1 MKEKNKKMRIITAAV
16 FSVLL
21 FGISQSVLAEEIT
34 ASSTPVTFTV
44 TVGKVSCVNG
54 EGKAS
59 VSLTNE
65 PMEGGYYEV
74 YGDMIT
80 KNNITLNR
88 RVDLPTGT
96 YTWKGFANNHY
107 AVGGVSEG
115 TFTVGKCAVAP
126 ATSQTLKG
134 VEQPSAVK
142 PSEKP
147 ATEKVEVLKPS
158 EEKNTNASS
167 SEIAT
172 TSPDVLPKEKRSNE
186 IIGGLLLLAAVF
198 AFFGFRN
205 RRPKQEKE
213 VV

>member
-1 MKEKNKKMRIITAAV
+1 MKEKNKKMRITTAAV

-21 FGISQSVLAEEIT
+21 FSISQSVLAEEIT
-34 ASSTPVTFTV
+34 ASSTPVIFTV
-44 TVGKVSCVNG
+44 SVGKISCLNG

-65 PMEGGYYEV
+65 PTEGGYYEV

-88 RVDLPTGT
+88 KVDLPTGT

-107 AVGGVSEG
+107 AVSGISEG

-126 ATSQTLKG
+126 VTSQTLKG
-134 VEQPSAVK
+134 AEQPSAIKKV
-142 PSEKP
+142 ENTE
-147 ATEKVEVLKPS
+147 TEKVEVLKPS
-158 EEKNTNASS
+158 EEKFTNASS
-167 SEIAT
+167 SETAT
-172 TSPDVLPKEKRSNE
+172 TSPDVLPKEKKSNE
-186 IIGGLLLLAAVF
+186 IIGGLLLLVAVF

-213 VV
+213 V